1 MAGNSQRRGATRK
14 GNSRKGPS
22 VGSGG
27 QKRQGLEPKGP
38 TPKAVERQ
46 HHPAARRA
54 RAAQKRA
61 DAAAPRRSSSRR
73 SAGSVLAGRNPVVEA
88 LRAGIPASALY
99 TQTKVESDDRWRE
112 AMRIAVRMGIPILEV
127 TKVEL
132 DRMTEGAVHQG
143 LVLSVPEHQY
153 SDIHVLLKGT
163 LVIALDGVTDPRNL
177 GAIARS
183 AAAFRADGIVIPTR
197 RSVGVTASAWKA
209 SAGALARVPVSQVT
223 NLTRSLQDFQNAGFS
238 VVGLAADG
246 DVTLAGLPEAVC
258 TDKLVV
264 VIGAEGTGLGR
275 LVGETCDWRLSI
287 PMAGGVESLN
297 AAVAASIVLQ
307 RVYSARS

>member
-88 LRAGIPASALY
+88 DTLY
-99 TQTKVESDDRWRE
+99 V
-112 AMRIAVRMGIPILEV
+112 AVSQSGETYDTLAAV
-127 TKVEL
+127 QEL
-132 DRMTEGAVHQG
+132 QRKGG
-143 LVLSVPEHQY
+143 RVLGVVNSVG
-153 SDIHVLLKGT
+153 S
-163 LVIALDGVTDPRNL
+163 
-177 GAIARS
+177 AIARQCDGGMYLHAGPEIS
-183 AAAFRADGIVIPTR
+183 VTSTKTRTPSRAIAT
-197 RSVGVTASAWKA
+197 
-209 SAGALARVPVSQVT
+209 
-223 NLTRSLQDFQNAGFS
+223 
-238 VVGLAADG
+238 
-246 DVTLAGLPEAVC
+246 
-258 TDKLVV
+258 
-264 VIGAEGTGLGR
+264 
-275 LVGETCDWRLSI
+275 
-287 PMAGGVESLN
+287 
-297 AAVAASIVLQ
+297 
-307 RVYSARS
+307 